1 MNNSFTSLKSNR
13 QINLLIA
20 AVFVALQLVLALS
33 LTRSVSADQA
43 ETEKVTICHGTDA
56 VKNPYVRLTV
66 DADSADGN
74 TDNDNGKGDHSEH
87 TGPIATSEAVAQA
100 LKDNKQ
106 AWGDIIPAHHNYAGL
121 NWTAE
126 GQAIYNNNCN
136 YATTDEPT
144 TPDDEGDVLGTT
156 TTNQATPARGGVGAG
171 FGGGDSSIV
180 VSAFGLVTSLGLLSY
195 GAANLL
201 RRNS

>member
-13 QINLLIA
+13 QIYLLIA

-33 LTRSVSADQA
+33 FTRSVSAVPA
-43 ETEKVTICHGTDA
+43 ETEKVTICHGNNA

-121 NWTAE
+121 NWTTE

-136 YATTDEPT
+136 YTSTDTPT
-144 TPDDEGDVLGTT
+144 TPDDDGDVLG
-156 TTNQATPARGGVGAG
+156 TTNQATPAAGGVGAG
-171 FGGGDSSIV
+171 FGGGASSIV
-180 VSAFGLVTSLGLLSY
+180 VSAFGLVTSLGLLCY
-195 GAANLL
+195 GAVSLL
-201 RRNS
+201 RRN